1 MPPSAGPRTHG
12 KAPVISALAA
22 GLIVS
27 AALAMLLHRMQQR
40 EERDAVQQ
48 MAEDRANVLRSAV
61 VRSMEVLHSI
71 KAFYDAR
78 PEVSRGE
85 FATFVNPALAR
96 QPELQALA
104 WDPRVSGTER
114 AGWEA
119 RARQE
124 GFHDFAFTEE
134 AVGGAPIPAGNRE
147 EYFPVF
153 FLETLERN
161 IGAFGFDV
169 SSEPT
174 RRVALEKARDSGQ
187 ATATAPIRLKQER
200 GSQKGFV
207 VFEPLYRGP
216 AGTVAERRRSLTGF
230 ATAVFRI
237 GDLVEI
243 PLRSSGGREPAIS
256 ILDEARHE
264 TIYHNGTEVD
274 RRAGAWSTPLEVAGR
289 RWRLQFTPAPGLHS
303 IVSEVLPLVALG
315 AGMSISVLLAGY
327 LWTSGRRIEESRQA
341 QEQLIAEVTVRKSAE
356 SAAEAANHAK
366 SEFLA
371 NISHEIRTPMNAIL
385 GYTQI
390 LARDGAL
397 HPFQRDAIATISR
410 SGDHLMHLIDEILD
424 LSKIDA
430 GRMEIEPVDFD
441 LSALIREIVALF
453 QHPCEEKQLG
463 LKLESD
469 ITDQACE
476 VHGDEGKLR
485 QILINL
491 VGNAVKFTEQGR
503 ITLRVTSQPEN
514 RWRLEVDD
522 TGIGIAPEMQV
533 RIFEPFHQGPGARH
547 HGGTGLGL
555 ALAHRHAVLMGGEL
569 SVRSE
574 LGKGSKFTCVLPLP
588 PASRPGLAPKTR
600 VREVERLANGYNVR
614 ALVVDDIREN
624 REVLARMLT
633 MIGCD
638 VGLAESARQA
648 KEVVEVSRPDIV
660 FLDIRG
666 PEGDDIE
673 AARDMAGE
681 FHSMAPKIV
690 ATSASVLTHERER
703 YAEAG
708 CDDFLSKPFRA
719 SRVYACL
726 HDLLGVEYEYKPVP
740 EDAVVE
746 ETIDL
751 RAVVLPESLATR
763 LVMAAELHSATVLK
777 QCLVELGEISPAGQ
791 RLAEHLRG
799 FLASY
804 DMETIQ
810 RVTAQLTVAP

>member
-1 MPPSAGPRTHG
+1 MPPSAGPRTYG
-12 KAPVISALAA
+12 KAPVISALVA

-27 AALAMLLHRMQQR
+27 ATLSLLLHRMQQR
-40 EERDAVQQ
+40 EDRDAVQQ

-71 KAFYDAR
+71 KALYNAR
-78 PEVSRGE
+78 PEVTRAE
-85 FATFVNPALAR
+85 FATFVNQALAR

-104 WDPRVSGTER
+104 WDPRVPGSER
-114 AGWEA
+114 AAWED

-124 GFHDFAFTEE
+124 GFHDFIFTEE
-134 AVGGAPIPAGNRE
+134 AVGGEPVPARVRD

-153 FLETLERN
+153 FLETLEKN

-174 RRVALEKARDSGQ
+174 RRAALERARDSGQ

-216 AGTVAERRRSLTGF
+216 AGTVVERRRGLTGF

-243 PLRSSGGREPAIS
+243 PLRFSGNREPAIS
-256 ILDEARHE
+256 ILDEASGER
-264 TIYHNGTEVD
+264 IYRNRTQTNG
-274 RRAGAWSTPLEVAGR
+274 RAGAWTTPLEVAGR
-289 RWRLQFTPAPGLHS
+289 RWRMEFTPAPGRQS
-303 IVSEVLPLVALG
+303 IVSEILPLVVFG
-315 AGMSISVLLAGY
+315 AGLSISTLLAAY
-327 LWTSGRRIEESRQA
+327 LWTSARRIEESRLA
-341 QEQLIAEVTVRKSAE
+341 QERLMGEVTVRKGAE
-356 SAAEAANHAK
+356 SAADAANKAK

-390 LARDGAL
+390 LGRDGAL
-397 HPFQRDAIATISR
+397 HPFQRDAIATIRR

-430 GRMEIEPVDFD
+430 GRMELAPLDFD
-441 LSALIREIVALF
+441 LSALIHEITNLF
-453 QHPCEEKQLG
+453 QNPCEEKQLG
-463 LKLESD
+463 LKLETS
-469 ITDQACE
+469 ISEHGCA
-476 VHGDEGKLR
+476 VHGDEGKVR

-491 VGNAVKFTEQGR
+491 VGNAVKFTEHGR
-503 ITLRVTSQPEN
+503 IVLRVKPEPDN
-514 RWRLEVDD
+514 RWRFEVED
-522 TGIGIAPEMQV
+522 TGIGIAPEMLTK
-533 RIFEPFHQGPGARH
+533 IFDPFHQGPGARNH
-547 HGGTGLGL
+547 RGTGLGL
-555 ALAHRHAVLMGGEL
+555 ALAHRHAGLMGGEL
-569 SVRSE
+569 SARSE
-574 LGKGSKFTCVLPLP
+574 PGRGSTFTCVVPLP
-588 PASRPGLAPKTR
+588 PATRAGFPGKNRAKD
-600 VREVERLANGYNVR
+600 VERLADGFEVR

-638 VGLAESARQA
+638 VGLAENARQA

-666 PEGDDIE
+666 PGGDEIE
-673 AARDMAGE
+673 AARDLTAE
-681 FHSMAPKIV
+681 FRAMAPKIV
-690 ATSASVLTHERER
+690 ATSASVLRHEQER

-708 CDDFLSKPFRA
+708 CDDFLAKPFRA

-726 HDLLGVEYEYKPVP
+726 HDQLGVEYVYRP
-740 EDAVVE
+740 EAQDSTAAE
-746 ETIDL
+746 AIDL

-777 QCLVELGEISPAGQ
+777 QCLSELGEISPAAQ

-810 RVTAQLTVAP
+810 RITAQLTVVP

>member
-1 MPPSAGPRTHG
+1 
-12 KAPVISALAA
+12 
-22 GLIVS
+22 
-27 AALAMLLHRMQQR
+27 MQRR

-48 MAEDRANVLRSAV
+48 MAEARANVLRSAV

-71 KAFYDAR
+71 KALYDTR
-78 PEVSRGE
+78 DVVSRAE
-85 FATFVNPALAR
+85 FATFVNQALAR

-104 WDPRVSGTER
+104 WDPRVPGAER
-114 AGWEA
+114 PFWEA

-124 GFHDFAFTEE
+124 GFHEFTFTEE
-134 AVGGAPIPAGNRE
+134 AVGGEPVPASARD

-153 FLETLERN
+153 FLETLEKN

-169 SSEPT
+169 SSEPA
-174 RRVALEKARDSGQ
+174 RRVALERARDSGQ

-200 GSQKGFV
+200 ASQKGFV

-243 PLRSSGGREPAIS
+243 PLRFSGNREPAIS

-264 TIYHNGTEVD
+264 TIYHNGTEAD

-289 RWRLQFTPAPGLHS
+289 RWRLEFTPAPGRQNV
-303 IVSEVLPLVALG
+303 ISEGLPFVVFG
-315 AGMSISVLLAGY
+315 AGMSIFTLLAAY
-327 LWTSGRRIEESRQA
+327 LWTSARRIEESQLA
-341 QEQLIAEVTVRKSAE
+341 QERLISEVTVRKSAE
-356 SAAEAANHAK
+356 SAAEAANKAK

-390 LARDGAL
+390 LGRDGAL
-397 HPFQRDAIATISR
+397 HPFQRDAIATIRR

-430 GRMEIEPVDFD
+430 GRMELAPVDFD
-441 LSALIREIVALF
+441 VSALIQEIATLF

-469 ITDQACE
+469 FSDKDCT
-476 VHGDEGKLR
+476 VRGDEGKLR

-491 VGNAVKFTEQGR
+491 VGNAVKFTDQGR
-503 ITLRVTSQPEN
+503 VVLRVTSEAGN
-514 RWRLEVDD
+514 RWRFEVED
-522 TGIGIAPEMQV
+522 TGIGIAPEMQTQ
-533 RIFEPFHQGPGARH
+533 IFDPFHQGPGARN

-555 ALAHRHAVLMGGEL
+555 ALAHRHAVLMGGDL

-574 LGKGSKFTCVLPLP
+574 LAKGSSFTCIVPLS
-588 PASRPGLAPKTR
+588 PATRAGLLSKNR
-600 VREVERLANGYNVR
+600 VREVERLADGCEVR

-638 VGLAESARQA
+638 VGLAENARQA

-666 PEGDDIE
+666 PGGDDIE
-673 AARDMAGE
+673 AARDMTAE
-681 FHSMAPKIV
+681 FRAMAPKIV
-690 ATSASVLTHERER
+690 ATSASVLRHERER

-708 CDDFLSKPFRA
+708 CDDFLAKPFRA

-726 HDLLGVEYEYKPVP
+726 HDLLGVEYVYRP
-740 EDAVVE
+740 EPRDSAAVEAV
-746 ETIDL
+746 DL

-777 QCLVELGEISPAGQ
+777 QCLVELGEISPAAQ

-810 RVTAQLTVAP
+810 RITAQLTVVP